1 MADLETAKGNELE
14 ISFLIHF
21 WLFLTIFSPKM
32 NIFELLKGCALIR
45 QESRDRKYSTS
56 MQENSDNS
64 GKMSDFK
71 KACRVVEAFLL
82 NDTQLTGIRNLLDYN
97 MRKGLCQEGSR
108 DAKGTKIISNATKVA
123 LAHNFWTRRKVDT
136 TAKNNYII

>member
-1 MADLETAKGNELE
+1 
-14 ISFLIHF
+14 
-21 WLFLTIFSPKM
+21 M
-32 NIFELLKGCALIR
+32 NIFELKKGCALVR

-56 MQENSDNS
+56 RQENCDPS

-108 DAKGTKIISNATKVA
+108 DAKGTRNQ
-123 LAHNFWTRRKVDT
+123 N
-136 TAKNNYII
+136 